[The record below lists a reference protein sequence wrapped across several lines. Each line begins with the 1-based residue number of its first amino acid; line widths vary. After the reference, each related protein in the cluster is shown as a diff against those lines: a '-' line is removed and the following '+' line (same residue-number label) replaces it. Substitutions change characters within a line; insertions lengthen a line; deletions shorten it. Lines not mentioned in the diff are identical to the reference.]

1 MLSEHLRNVGS
12 VDGEIMA
19 RFVKQLE
26 NNGEKKSE
34 NYDRVDTAELS
45 ALGIDNAQEGD
56 GVNENKSREMEEKYP
71 SDSVHSSAISIHGI
85 PVAEMNH
92 RADPECDMRKVRE
105 ATSLFEERLAAY
117 ETMGEQLENANASL
131 VALGPEKSKGE
142 MEVVKLREM
151 IQESEIKESMPSNH
165 LSEAKTKE
173 ANKAASVE
181 ADAVLTNGNKHIAIR
196 NNVIESTADEGV
208 DHTYLQEGGAYYAG
222 DDCIDSERTMA
233 MAPRSTAA
241 VMNGAMTTFD
251 SERTMSMAPPSTAA
265 VMNGATPHTIGN
277 GFRTS
282 SGCELLRDGTLSR
295 SLTLHDESSEQDGED
310 VVLHDDQI
318 DEDQVFFEACTEGET
333 EMTLTAAYEEF
344 EKRRQ
349 TLESLLPRA
358 VDDNVLIKDADM
370 KLADSPPSNILNPVA
385 TRKDGDKPITSK
397 GGGEIS
403 CNLRRHNMKMITGE
417 EDVIDES
424 LLSSRRGITARHR
437 WSSDGVSN
445 IFRTVETSPSLQ
457 KSMRRRSLP
466 SITVTRVKQ
475 MVRTKKHMD
484 RAFGTNMI
492 EATID
497 MANTS
502 DLLESETLLHRKKSH
517 FEMGAA
523 SKHSNF
529 ITEKKRKV
537 ECTNL
542 NSSRKKRKVTA
553 VVDLFGDTDSLFGCK
568 IIKSPGVRKELHSGK
583 KSNLKDARESNT
595 TMNNSNYIKSTKVG
609 KQQIGQSNRQFR
621 NTGEK
626 CGPRNAANSTSTERV
641 HSFQRVLFQE
651 GFNDE
656 GENAGRGGIR
666 RSGRARQHTKFFHKD
681 FFEGGIRNDDDDD
694 DDISPDGFSDGEAPA
709 AVRRMSSRSTAF
721 RGKMKDPSDSLAD
734 LLLKSVVPT
743 ASDGGC
749 NRKRRGTR
757 RQSLRR
763 SSLKACSSVLANEE
777 EDSDDDEDIVM
788 TVSVPRNNQSNTAI
802 VDIHR
807 QINRPDSSQ
816 DDQSIS
822 TTCGASCSFGSFND
836 DENASFAQP
845 MYDVYFGLEDEQS
858 AAAQPT
864 SPMLE
869 HRPKGYQNLHDVYF
883 GQESGIDTDDDEDYV
898 HLPTH
903 GVYFGLDDSDS
914 CAESQ
919 LGNISLTGPITEIP
933 YHDSYFGQ
941 ETYLEEGTD
950 IQLNEMEQVAT
961 RIPRCTI
968 RSKPLLVVALL
979 AGMLSRVY

>member
-1 MLSEHLRNVGS
+1 
-12 VDGEIMA
+12 MA

-26 NNGEKKSE
+26 HNGENKSE
-34 NYDRVDTAELS
+34 NYDRIDTAELS
-45 ALGIDNAQEGD
+45 AVGIDNAQDGD
-56 GVNENKSREMEEKYP
+56 GVNENKDREMEEKYP

-85 PVAEMNH
+85 PVVEMSH

-105 ATSLFEERLAAY
+105 TTSLFEERLAAY
-117 ETMGEQLENANASL
+117 ETMRDQLEKANASL
-131 VALGPEKSKGE
+131 VALGSEKSKDE
-142 MEVVKLREM
+142 KEVVKLREM

-173 ANKAASVE
+173 DNKAASVE
-181 ADAVLTNGNKHIAIR
+181 ADAVLTIGNKHIAVR
-196 NNVIESTADEGV
+196 NNVIESTVDEGV
-208 DHTYLQEGGAYYAG
+208 EHTYLQEGGAYYAG
-222 DDCIDSERTMA
+222 DDCSNT
-233 MAPRSTAA
+233 S
-241 VMNGAMTTFD
+241 NG
-251 SERTMSMAPPSTAA
+251 
-265 VMNGATPHTIGN
+265 I
-277 GFRTS
+277 RTS
-282 SGCELLRDGTLSR
+282 SGCELLRDGTLSC
-295 SLTLHDESSEQDGED
+295 SLTLHDESSKQDGED

-333 EMTLTAAYEEF
+333 EMTLTDAYEEF

-349 TLESLLPRA
+349 TLESLLPSA
-358 VDDNVLIKDADM
+358 VDDNVLIKDADR

-385 TRKDGDKPITSK
+385 TRKDGDKPVTSK
-397 GGGEIS
+397 GGDEIS
-403 CNLRRHNMKMITGE
+403 CNLRRRNIKMITEE

-424 LLSSRRGITARHR
+424 LLSSRRGTAARQR

-466 SITVTRVKQ
+466 SITDTRVKQ
-475 MVRTKKHMD
+475 MVRTKKHKD
-484 RAFGTNMI
+484 RSLGTNMI

-497 MANTS
+497 MANAS
-502 DLLESETLLHRKKSH
+502 DLLESETLLHRKTYH

-529 ITEKKRKV
+529 VTEKKRKV

-542 NSSRKKRKVTA
+542 NSPRKKRKVTA
-553 VVDLFGDTDSLFGCK
+553 VVDLFGETDSLFGCK
-568 IIKSPGVRKELHSGK
+568 IIKTPGVRKETHSGK
-583 KSNLKDARESNT
+583 KSNLKDARGSNT
-595 TMNNSNYIKSTKVG
+595 TMINSHYIKSTKVG
-609 KQQIGQSNRQFR
+609 KHQSGQSSRQFR

-626 CGPRNAANSTSTERV
+626 CGPRNAATSTSTERV

-651 GFNDE
+651 GYNDE
-656 GENAGRGGIR
+656 GENAGSGGIR
-666 RSGRARQHTKFFHKD
+666 RSGRARQHTKFFHQD
-681 FFEGGIRNDDDDD
+681 FFEGGIRNDDDDND
-694 DDISPDGFSDGEAPA
+694 DDDNISPDGSSYGEAPA
-709 AVRRMSSRSTAF
+709 AVRRKSSRSTAF
-721 RGKMKDPSDSLAD
+721 HGKMKDPSDSLAN
-734 LLLKSVVPT
+734 LLLKSVVST
-743 ASDGGC
+743 ASDGGG

-757 RQSLRR
+757 RQSSRH

-777 EDSDDDEDIVM
+777 EESDDDEDIVM
-788 TVSVPRNNQSNTAI
+788 AVSVPRKNQSNTAI
-802 VDIHR
+802 VDIH
-807 QINRPDSSQ
+807 QHINLPNSSQ

-822 TTCGASCSFGSFND
+822 TTCGASCSFGSYND

-883 GQESGIDTDDDEDYV
+883 GQESGIDTDDDEDNV

-919 LGNISLTGPITEIP
+919 LGIISLTGPITEIP

-950 IQLNEMEQVAT
+950 IQLNGMEQVKT

-968 RSKPLLVVALL
+968 RSKPLLVLALL
-979 AGMLSRVY
+979 AGVLSRVH